1 MTQTLDT
8 FATKVPKCVTLHS
21 TGSWKKALHATFPC
35 MSFGRDSDNKNG
47 SIVLVWQLSR
57 YYYTMLWKRPQV
69 QKQVM
74 HCYVCAFFFISFDLI
89 LQLVQLLNRALL
101 GKESC
106 STYTNS
112 TLFWTLAHKQ
122 ITHIFPLACQVV
134 ISTKFTSF
142 FPSILDRHFLKWLQL
157 CCFQALNKEE

>member
-1 MTQTLDT
+1 MCHIT
-8 FATKVPKCVTLHS
+8 FYG
-21 TGSWKKALHATFPC
+21 GSWKKALHATFPC

-69 QKQVM
+69 QKQVLQ
-74 HCYVCAFFFISFDLI
+74 HCYARLFFISFDLI
-89 LQLVQLLNRALL
+89 LQLVQLLNAL

-134 ISTKFTSF
+134 ISDTHHYGLNPKRPQKTPNV
-142 FPSILDRHFLKWLQL
+142 PSNDFLLILPHSIFEPFRIWLQA
-157 CCFQALNKEE
+157 FG